1 MPPIIYIFSLCA
13 FAFGFSEFITIG
25 LNSVMATYFN
35 VSVTQ
40 IGLTVTFYAA
50 GVVIGAPI
58 LTAFA
63 ANRPRK
69 HLILAAMLV
78 FSAGNLMTSFSE
90 SLTLLLCAR
99 FLSGLAHGVFFAV
112 ASRVATRLVVPRRAG
127 ATLALVFGGLTV
139 AMSLA
144 VPLGTWLG
152 SILGWQIIFF
162 AIAICALIGSLGIAT
177 LMPVGS
183 GEATTRGSGWRDLD
197 ILFDR
202 KMLAGASIP
211 MLSYA
216 GSFAF
221 YSFVSP
227 TLLQIAGASVE
238 IISLTLL
245 AYGFGAALGN
255 VLGGRL
261 TDSQGMDRASVILLF
276 GIMLSLGL
284 IAFSLHQSATM
295 IGLVALLGFTTYG
308 VIPPLQS
315 RLLML
320 AERHRPQTMDVASGM
335 NIAAFNTGVMAGSGI
350 GGVAIHAWGL
360 QSLAPIGTGI
370 TAISIFA
377 LVCQLTLPSMRA
389 PTRTTKVAH
398 VQEEP

>member
-1 MPPIIYIFSLCA
+1 
-13 FAFGFSEFITIG
+13 
-25 LNSVMATYFN
+25 
-35 VSVTQ
+35 
-40 IGLTVTFYAA
+40 
-50 GVVIGAPI
+50 
-58 LTAFA
+58 
-63 ANRPRK
+63 
-69 HLILAAMLV
+69 
-78 FSAGNLMTSFSE
+78 
-90 SLTLLLCAR
+90 
-99 FLSGLAHGVFFAV
+99 
-112 ASRVATRLVVPRRAG
+112 
-127 ATLALVFGGLTV
+127 
-139 AMSLA
+139 
-144 VPLGTWLG
+144 
-152 SILGWQIIFF
+152 
-162 AIAICALIGSLGIAT
+162 
-177 LMPVGS
+177 
-183 GEATTRGSGWRDLD
+183 
-197 ILFDR
+197 
-202 KMLAGASIP
+202 

-350 GGVAIHAWGL
+350 GGVAIHVWGL

-389 PTRTTKVAH
+389 LTRTTKVAH

>member
-1 MPPIIYIFSLCA
+1 MPPIIYIFAFCA

-35 VSVTQ
+35 VSAPQ
-40 IGLTVTFYAA
+40 IGLTVTSYAA

-90 SLTLLLCAR
+90 NLTLLLCAR

-112 ASRVATRLVVPRRAG
+112 ASRIATRLVVPRRAG

-162 AIAICALIGSLGIAT
+162 AIATCALIGSLGIAI

-183 GEATTRGSGWRDLD
+183 GEVTIRGSGWRDLGV
-197 ILFDR
+197 LFDR

-211 MLSYA
+211 MLSYT
-216 GSFAF
+216 GSFAL

-227 TLLQIAGASVE
+227 ILLQIAGASVE

-276 GIMLSLGL
+276 GIMLSFGL

-295 IGLVALLGFTTYG
+295 IGLVALLGLTTYG

-350 GGVAIHAWGL
+350 GGVAIHVWGL
-360 QSLAPIGTGI
+360 QSLASIGTGI